1 MPSMFEKTAMKL
13 VKEIGDK
20 DLRPVKDV
28 LSANKIR
35 QFSLIQRK
43 KARSRFWQLPD
54 VPLGIVLTDILE
66 GSAVVPDAAVEVP
79 CLFSYNIGWKQ
90 HVDGRVN
97 AGAEASV
104 SEETIERQ
112 GSSLNYKIVSTPYE
126 TWTDLQKRKVKDPEP
141 PFLKQCRRTAAN
153 LYVVTDIVELRDSC
167 VMEDRRTGNF
177 SGKMSFILNTFA
189 KVEGGGGVLKV
200 TEKKH
205 TVPKGSVMAYKRK
218 QLVFKENSWETYCF
232 SSKPCPMGMPSISG
246 SGVPFI
252 EPIQRIQEPSFLG
265 IFHFEGDEE
274 ETFPRSGVPFIEP
287 IQRIQE
293 PSLLDFKCLHKE
305 VSRQVSTADR
315 LSEDIKGVLFSNI
328 LAMLGDREALQ
339 DLMDM
344 FEQEPLKGPLDGPG
358 GTILNELQKDSSYA
372 WNGSKYL
379 ILYLLEAVMALSDV
393 QRCLLAPSME
403 KKILSQQRDLVRSI
417 LEPNFKYPW
426 SIPFT
431 LKPELLAPLQG
442 EALAITYGLLDECG
456 LKMELHSPRST
467 WDLEA
472 KKPLSALY
480 GALSVLQQLAEA

>member
-218 QLVFKENSWETYCF
+218 QLVFKENSW
-232 SSKPCPMGMPSISG
+232 
-246 SGVPFI
+246 
-252 EPIQRIQEPSFLG
+252 G